1 MSDLREALKP
11 CPFCGGEPDI
21 RTRQDEDIWTHN
33 TVTWTGVLGDTAPNL
48 AVLLSASPA
57 SNLYYNFFRIL
68 MRGVR
73 DVHVPDPG
81 PYKSPPLD
89 LDVNPVNYLS
99 PAVLLRDLAPN
110 AHCNILVCR
119 QPQPN

>member
-1 MSDLREALKP
+1 MVGALQQNNFMGP
-11 CPFCGGEPDI
+11 SL
-21 RTRQDEDIWTHN
+21 HM

-57 SNLYYNFFRIL
+57 SNLYYDFFRIL
-68 MRGVR
+68 MAGVQ

-81 PYKSPPLD
+81 PYTVPPFD
-89 LDVNPVNYLS
+89 FDINPVNYLS

-110 AHCNILVCR
+110 ADCNILVCTAAK
-119 QPQPN
+119 